1 MSGIILSWYSGYKGE
16 EYPCS
21 FLYNGLEKEVDKLI
35 ESKLIESSETKK
47 RKRVFLVETE
57 DSEVYM
63 LTVGEKTKIK
73 RVV

>member
-35 ESKLIESSETKK
+35 ESKLIENSRTKK

-57 DSEVYM
+57 DSEIYM
-63 LTVGEKTKIK
+63 LIVGEKTKIE